1 MIEMLIKYLFQTK
14 NHMAQISQ
22 WNISLDISTMIGNKT
37 MSFKVRDE
45 KLTKKCTKIWKKV
58 TAQLIKK
65 IGSEPVYG
73 DNDKNMKTK
82 IESYGDKIQILKVKK
97 C

>member
-45 KLTKKCTKIWKKV
+45 KLIKKCTKIWKKV

-65 IGSEPVYG
+65 TGSEPVYG
-73 DNDKNMKTK
+73 DNDKYMKTK
-82 IESYGDKIQILKVKK
+82 IESYGDNIQILKVKK